1 MTSERRQSSTQR
13 LLGAALAALLIPATI
28 YVATLLPRFTLSSA
42 LLLLLF
48 EVVIVAV
55 TSTMAWSVLVAV
67 IAVLMA
73 NWFLVQPHHTFL
85 ISNPDDVV
93 VLTVFVLTA
102 VGASLVV
109 TRTQRS
115 REAAAR
121 SAFEAQT
128 LRISVGQPADQ
139 ADAGA
144 VLEQVIAQFG
154 LTWVEI
160 RDPEG
165 RTITTAG
172 DSGNPHTSDSAD
184 VFDLDDAL
192 PDHYRLVGQGPTRLG
207 IDRRMLNSLG
217 TAALRAWQA
226 HQLSVGAA
234 RAEQLAAADRAR
246 SALLASVGHDLRT
259 PIAAISVSAAA
270 LGSSDIAETERGE
283 FVRTIRESADRLDAL
298 VANLLDM
305 SRLEAGSLISNLCP
319 VDVEEVLAEAA
330 TEAGSRVVDISVP
343 AGTPDV
349 LADPGLLERVLANLL
364 SNAVRHTTPDGTVEL
379 RARNDDPRSVLIE
392 VVDHGP
398 GLPDPARQDLFAPF
412 QSTGDRSP
420 AGIGLGLAIANGF
433 TEAMAGTLSA
443 TTTPGGGLTMTLSL
457 PAAP

>member
-1 MTSERRQSSTQR
+1 MTSQRQRSSTQR
-13 LLGAALAALLIPATI
+13 LLGGALAALLVPATI
-28 YVATLLPRFTLSSA
+28 YVAVLLPRFTLSSA

-48 EVVIVAV
+48 EVVLVAV
-55 TSTMAWSVLVAV
+55 TSTMAWSVAVAV
-67 IAVLMA
+67 VSVLLA

-128 LRISVGQPADQ
+128 LRTSVEQPADR

-144 VLEQVIAQFG
+144 VLERVVTQFG
-154 LTWVEI
+154 LAWVEI
-160 RDPEG
+160 RNPEG
-165 RTITTAG
+165 VAIASAG
-172 DSGNPHTSDSAD
+172 DSENTPSAD
-184 VFDLDDAL
+184 PHHVLDLDEAL
-192 PDHYRLVGQGPTRLG
+192 PDHYRLVGQGPSRLG
-207 IDRRMLNSLG
+207 VDRTLLNSLG
-217 TAALRAWQA
+217 TAGLRAWQA
-226 HQLSVGAA
+226 HQLSVDAA

-259 PIAAISVSAAA
+259 PIAAISISAAA
-270 LGSSDIAETERGE
+270 VGSAQMGEPERAEL
-283 FVRTIRESADRLDAL
+283 VRTISESADRLDAL
-298 VANLLDM
+298 VSNLLDM
-305 SRLEAGSLISNLCP
+305 SRLEAGSLISNLSP

-330 TEAGSRVVDISVP
+330 TEAGSRIVDISVP

-349 LADPGLLERVLANLL
+349 LADPGLLERVLSNLL
-364 SNAVRHTTPDGTVEL
+364 SNAIRHSPQDGRVEL
-379 RARNDDPRSVLIE
+379 RARSQEPRAVLID

-398 GLPDPARQDLFAPF
+398 GLPDPARDDLFAPF
-412 QSTGDRSP
+412 QRTGDRSP
-420 AGIGLGLAIANGF
+420 AGIGLGLAIAHGF

-443 TTTPGGGLTMTLSL
+443 ADTPGGGLTMTLTL
-457 PAAP
+457 PRAS